1 MTLETISAESASF
14 VHRSVLLQESISGL
28 NIKPDGI
35 YIDATFG
42 RGGHSQ
48 HILKQLSENGRL
60 IALDRDD
67 AAIEAAKTFSDDPRF
82 SIHHVAFSNIK
93 DVVNELDLM
102 GEIDGVLMDI
112 GVSSPQLDDASR
124 GFSFQKDGPLDM
136 RMDRSSG
143 MSAATWLQYAD
154 LDEITMVLKTYGEE
168 KFGKRI
174 AHAVIEQRAIKP
186 LETTAE
192 FAALIDKAVPVKD
205 KYKHPAT
212 RSFQGVRI
220 FINGELDQLNA
231 GLEGAVEVLKP
242 GGRLAVI
249 SFHSL
254 EDRVVKRFIRSQ
266 SKGKDVPHNMP
277 ITQQEIDADKVLK
290 AIGKAIKPSREEV
303 SENVRSRSSVLRVAE
318 KL

>member
-1 MTLETISAESASF
+1 MTSEKFS
-14 VHRSVLLQESISGL
+14 HRPVLLQESLSGL

-42 RGGHSQ
+42 RGGHSAE
-48 HILKQLSENGRL
+48 ILKQLSSKGRL

-67 AAIEAAKTFSDDPRF
+67 TAIESAQRFIDDPRF
-82 SIHHVAFSNIK
+82 SIHHVAFSNIE
-93 DVVNELDLM
+93 DVVNELELM
-102 GEIDGVLMDI
+102 CNIDGVLMDI

-143 MSAATWLQYAD
+143 ISAADWLNKAD
-154 LDEITMVLKTYGEE
+154 LEEITMVLKTFGEE

-174 AHAVIEQRAIKP
+174 AHAVLEQRVIKP

-192 FAALIDKAVPVKD
+192 FAQLIDKAVPVKD
-205 KYKHPAT
+205 KFKHPAT

-220 FINGELDQLNA
+220 FINGELDQLNQ
-231 GLEGAVEVLKP
+231 GLEGAVNVLKS
-242 GGRLAVI
+242 GGRLAII

-254 EDRVVKRFIRSQ
+254 EDRVAKRFIRKL
-266 SKGKDVPHNMP
+266 SKGKEIPRGLP
-277 ITQQEIDADKVLK
+277 ITQQEIDADKMVK
-290 AIGKAIKPSREEV
+290 AMGRAIKPSAEEIAL
-303 SENVRSRSSVLRVAE
+303 NVRCRSSVLRVAE

>member
-1 MTLETISAESASF
+1 MTSEKFS
-14 VHRSVLLQESISGL
+14 HRPVLLQESLSGL

-42 RGGHSQ
+42 RGGHSAE
-48 HILKQLSENGRL
+48 ILKQLSSKGRL

-67 AAIEAAKTFSDDPRF
+67 TAIESAQRFIDDPRF
-82 SIHHVAFSNIK
+82 SIHHVAFSNIE
-93 DVVNELDLM
+93 DVVNELELM
-102 GEIDGVLMDI
+102 CNIDGVLMDI

-143 MSAATWLQYAD
+143 ISAADWLNKAD
-154 LDEITMVLKTYGEE
+154 LEEITMVLKTFGEE

-174 AHAVIEQRAIKP
+174 AHAVLEQRVIKP

-192 FAALIDKAVPVKD
+192 FAQLIDKAVPVKD
-205 KYKHPAT
+205 KFKHPAT

-220 FINGELDQLNA
+220 FINGELEQLNQ
-231 GLEGAVEVLKP
+231 GLEGAVNVLKS

-254 EDRVVKRFIRSQ
+254 EDRVAKRFIRKL
-266 SKGKDVPHNMP
+266 SKGKEIPRGLP
-277 ITQQEIDADKVLK
+277 ITQQEIDADKMVK
-290 AIGKAIKPSREEV
+290 AMGRAIKPSAEEIAL
-303 SENVRSRSSVLRVAE
+303 NVRCRSSVLRVAE

>member
-1 MTLETISAESASF
+1 MTSDQFI
-14 VHRSVLLQESISGL
+14 HRSVLLQESISGL

-42 RGGHSQ
+42 RGGHSAE
-48 HILKQLSENGRL
+48 ILKQLSNKGRL

-67 AAIEAAKTFSDDPRF
+67 TAIESAQRFIDDPRF
-82 SIHHVAFSNIK
+82 SIHHVAFSHIE
-93 DVVNELDLM
+93 DVVNELELM
-102 GEIDGVLMDI
+102 CNIDGVLMDI

-143 MSAATWLQYAD
+143 ISAADWLNKAD

-192 FAALIDKAVPVKD
+192 FAQLIDKAVPVKD
-205 KYKHPAT
+205 KFKHPAT

-220 FINGELDQLNA
+220 FINGELDQLNQ
-231 GLEGAVEVLKP
+231 GLAGAVKVLKT
-242 GGRLAVI
+242 GGRLVVI

-254 EDRVVKRFIRSQ
+254 EDRVVKRFIRKL
-266 SKGKDVPHNMP
+266 SKGKDIPRGLP
-277 ITQQEIDADKVLK
+277 ITQQEIDADKLVI
-290 AIGKAIKPSREEV
+290 AIGRAVKPSAEEV
-303 SENVRSRSSVLRVAE
+303 AQNVRCRSSVLRTAE